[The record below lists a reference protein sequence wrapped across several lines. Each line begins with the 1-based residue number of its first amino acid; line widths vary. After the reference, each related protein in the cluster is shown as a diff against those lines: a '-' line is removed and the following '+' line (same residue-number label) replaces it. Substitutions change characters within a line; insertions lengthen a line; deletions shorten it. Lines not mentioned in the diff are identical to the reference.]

1 MNGFR
6 RPPWWAL
13 LLTAAGAL
21 LFIRLGIWQLHRADF
36 KEGLLRRYAASASA
50 PAQDFASVIAAPLAD
65 GFPRVRVTGRYLAGR
80 VYLLDNP
87 QHDERGGVEVFVPL
101 APRDGSR
108 LLLVDL
114 GFLPGNGSGQ
124 TPELPPLPS
133 GEVTL
138 QGLYVPPPPT
148 GFEMGGDALAGQSH
162 WPKKA
167 IFLDPVQLAHDLGRE
182 LYPRVLALDAD
193 PASIYVRVHTLDF
206 SSMPPARHRAY
217 AFQWFSFAIAA
228 VVILLVLN
236 RKRGGSRKSSS
247 SNSDDS
253 DEQP

>member
-1 MNGFR
+1 VSGFR

-13 LLTAAGAL
+13 LLTVAGAL

-36 KEGLLRRYAASASA
+36 KEALLRRYAASSSA
-50 PAQDFASVIAAPLAD
+50 PVQDFSLVASKPSTD
-65 GFPRVRVTGRYLAGR
+65 GFPRARVTGRYLADR

-101 APRDGSR
+101 SLHGDSR

-114 GFLPGNGSGQ
+114 GFLTGNGTGQ
-124 TPELPPLPS
+124 TPQAPVLPM
-133 GEVTL
+133 GDVTL
-138 QGLYVPPPPT
+138 QGVYVPPPPT
-148 GFEMGGDALAGQSH
+148 GFEMGGDALASQSS
-162 WPKKA
+162 WPKKT
-167 IFLDPVQLAHDLGRE
+167 IFLDPAQVAHDLGHE
-182 LYPRVLALDAD
+182 LYPRMLALDAD

-236 RKRGGSRKSSS
+236 RKRAPRKSSS
-247 SNSDDS
+247 SNSDDH
-253 DEQP
+253 DEQR